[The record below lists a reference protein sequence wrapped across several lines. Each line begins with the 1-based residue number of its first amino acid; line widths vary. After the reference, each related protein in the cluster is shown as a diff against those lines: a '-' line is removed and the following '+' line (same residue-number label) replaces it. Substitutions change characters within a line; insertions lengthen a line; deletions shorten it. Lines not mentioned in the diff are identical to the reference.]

1 MSHMQIRESDSN
13 FKFDKQ
19 SKWVAQGFYFRK
31 KVIGSKMRQD
41 SRRPQVGFSELRLQ
55 RRLRAWDNMQ

>member
-1 MSHMQIRESDSN
+1 MQIRESDSN

-19 SKWVAQGFYFRK
+19 SKWVAQGFYSRK
-31 KVIGSKMRQD
+31 KVIGSKMRED
-41 SRRPQVGFSELRLQ
+41 SRRPQDGFSELRLQ